1 MTAQA
6 NDGNSLGYA
15 PNTWNASRILLP
27 GIRQEP
33 VGFQDI
39 SLYTPTGTA
48 ITSPATI
55 PLTVNRTIYP
65 PGGVPF
71 VLDYPASINIA
82 TAPLDAGTFDVQVFG
97 TDGHGRPIFSYGPT
111 TVVDGFPAETPHF
124 KTVER
129 IEVTAVNI
137 PVSMVATVGLSLG
150 LPFVTFVT
158 NPETSLFLTGNYY
171 FGATGWVAGIGTLS
185 VQTAVPLQTGGTV
198 THTLYM
204 PNVAQPFAV
213 AGRRYRI
220 AYHVSNLES
229 VDA

>member
-15 PNTWNASRILLP
+15 PNTWNASRIIFP

-39 SLYTPTGTA
+39 STYTPSGTA

-71 VLDYPASINIA
+71 VLDYPASIQIA
-82 TAPLDAGTFDVQVFG
+82 TAPGQAGTFDVQVFG
-97 TDGHGRPIFSYGPT
+97 TDGHGRPIFSYGPN
-111 TVVDGFPAETPHF
+111 TVIDGFPTETPHF

-129 IEVTAVNI
+129 IEVTSINI
-137 PVSMVATVGLSLG
+137 PVSMVATVGPSLG
-150 LPFVTFVT
+150 LPFVTFQP
-158 NPETSLFLTGNYY
+158 NGLAGLFLEGNYY
-171 FGATGWVAGIGTLS
+171 YNGALWLQGIGTLN
-185 VQTAVPLQTGGTV
+185 VQSLVPLQNGGAV
-198 THTLYM
+198 SQTLYQ
-204 PNVAQPFAV
+204 PDATQPFAV